1 MNRQSIKVIVLIG
14 AVLLALGAFL
24 PILDVPKRGTI
35 SLMDV
40 DWAGVV
46 VLVLAAVAA
55 GLALLDRPRHAVW
68 PGIAS
73 IGVTAYAYQ
82 RVNAEI
88 AAAELRL
95 GGNPGEDP
103 LGAVRDLVASS
114 ASIEYGWAV
123 LGFGAVMITAAGALG
138 WRRR

>member
-14 AVLLALGAFL
+14 AVLLALGTFL
-24 PILDVPKRGTI
+24 PVLEVPKRGAI
-35 SLMDV
+35 NLWDV
-40 DWAGVV
+40 DRAGVV
-46 VLVLAAVAA
+46 VMVLAAAA
-55 GLALLDRPRHAVW
+55 AAVALLNRPRHAVW
-68 PGIAS
+68 PGIGS
-73 IGVTAYAYQ
+73 LLVLAYAYQ

-95 GGNPGEDP
+95 RDNQGEDP

-123 LGFGAVMITAAGALG
+123 LAFGAIMVTAAGALG